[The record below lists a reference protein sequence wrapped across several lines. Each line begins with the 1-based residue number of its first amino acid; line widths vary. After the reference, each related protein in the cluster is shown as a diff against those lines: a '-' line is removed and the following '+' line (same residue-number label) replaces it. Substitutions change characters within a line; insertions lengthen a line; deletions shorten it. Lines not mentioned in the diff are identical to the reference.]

1 MGMLSFLKAPEHIGT
16 ALNAVI
22 KTGDALVYTQ
32 EEQAEMRM
40 KMANIHLDHIKAT
53 AGENNETSVARRWL
67 ATIIT
72 FPFVVLTLGAAVF
85 YAIGELASLES
96 AIRVAEAWTDLAM
109 TQYYKLVMLA
119 ATFYFG
125 SHIIKGL
132 KGKG

>member
-72 FPFVVLTLGAAVF
+72 VPFILLTLGSAIF
-85 YAIGELASLES
+85 FAIGEFATSEA
-96 AIRVAEAWTDLAM
+96 AISVATVWSKLAM
-109 TQYYKLVMLA
+109 EQYYKLVMLSA
-119 ATFYFG
+119 GFYFG
-125 SHIIKGL
+125 SHIVKGL
-132 KGKG
+132 KG

>member
-22 KTGDALVYTQ
+22 KTGDALVYTK
-32 EEQAEMRM
+32 EEQAEMRK
-40 KMANIHLDHIKAT
+40 KMADIHLEHIKAT

-72 FPFVVLTLGAAVF
+72 VPFVILTLGAAIF
-85 YAIGELASLES
+85 YAVGDLAEMES
-96 AIRVAEAWTDLAM
+96 AVRVADAWKELGM

-119 ATFYFG
+119 STFYFG
-125 SHIIKGL
+125 SHIV
-132 KGKG
+132 GKLTGKK